1 MAKIFEF
8 RPKPSGR
15 PVIDEVDEKRPQDI
29 GDVMNELLERFR
41 NSRTMEEDRPE
52 YAEMASRVTDLLG
65 MISEKYQV
73 SPRNFI
79 VDILYLQAGKE
90 IFNNIMQA

>member
-1 MAKIFEF
+1 
-8 RPKPSGR
+8 
-15 PVIDEVDEKRPQDI
+15 
-29 GDVMNELLERFR
+29 
-41 NSRTMEEDRPE
+41 
-52 YAEMASRVTDLLG
+52 MASRVTDLLG